1 MITNDYQLSLKK
13 IMDSLGLSKC
23 CLGLKKAL
31 DTGLWLERWNS
42 FETSDCSSNSSRGGY
57 TSSASKSWH
66 LYCRLHKSLRQKKS
80 WRRNWRQIT
89 HQPNADLMSQIIS
102 RRHQGK
108 HSYWKTF
115 LLPGPGL
122 GHETWKAIRKSGV
135 QWNKFHLWF
144 CEFLA
149 VNFYQKAGRFPS
161 SETRMESPN
170 HCRWFPAP
178 LCQVIHKIQQRRSND
193 CYFKLCGLICGQD
206 GLQLAKSLAWETPAM
221 SFCSEWNSRYWL
233 AISQLLITN
242 KKTSTSVCL
251 VHQYHNVCIYD
262 MYIKIS

>member
-1 MITNDYQLSLKK
+1 MLPWSQEGSWHWLVTWTLKLLWNERLLLKLLSWRVHLVRFQ
-13 IMDSLGLSKC
+13 ILASLL
-23 CLGLKKAL
+23 
-31 DTGLWLERWNS
+31 
-42 FETSDCSSNSSRGGY
+42 
-57 TSSASKSWH
+57 SASQIS
-66 LYCRLHKSLRQKKS
+66 SPKKS

-251 VHQYHNVCIYD
+251 VHQYHNVCI
-262 MYIKIS
+262 

>member
-1 MITNDYQLSLKK
+1 MVLQCSSLRLIQPSSLSFIQVISHPMITNDYQLSLKK

-66 LYCRLHKSLRQKKS
+66 LYSRLHKSLRRKKS
-80 WRRNWRQIT
+80 WRRNWRQTT

-108 HSYWKTF
+108 HSCLKNIF
-115 LLPGPGL
+115 V
-122 GHETWKAIRKSGV
+122 ETCQVPALATKPEKQSGSQGV
-135 QWNKFHLWF
+135 QWNNKFHLWF
-144 CEFLA
+144 CEFLS
-149 VNFYQKAGRFPS
+149 VNFYRMAGRFPS

-178 LCQVIHKIQQRRSND
+178 PCQVIHKI
-193 CYFKLCGLICGQD
+193 
-206 GLQLAKSLAWETPAM
+206 
-221 SFCSEWNSRYWL
+221 
-233 AISQLLITN
+233 
-242 KKTSTSVCL
+242 
-251 VHQYHNVCIYD
+251 
-262 MYIKIS
+262 